1 MREIGKREE
10 VIVLLWIS
18 QFMLHGDTV
27 VNGVSLFVK
36 MDVRNTPLHQLFN
49 IQLMMMVRTMQIR
62 LQSTVVNMLKDF
74 DEAVLTCQNKL
85 PILQQ
90 L

>member
-1 MREIGKREE
+1 
-10 VIVLLWIS
+10 
-18 QFMLHGDTV
+18 MLHGDAV

-62 LQSTVVNMLKDF
+62 VQSTVVNMLKDF
-74 DEAVLTCQNKL
+74 DEAVLTCQNKF